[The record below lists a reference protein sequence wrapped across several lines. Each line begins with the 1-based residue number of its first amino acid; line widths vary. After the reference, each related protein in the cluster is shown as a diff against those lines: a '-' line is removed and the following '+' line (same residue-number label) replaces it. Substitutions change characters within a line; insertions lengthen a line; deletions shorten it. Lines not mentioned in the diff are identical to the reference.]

1 MYGPALTLMMKTKLF
16 FTSNGCLQI
25 FESDDGLYE
34 ILLDG
39 DPLAEGDS
47 SDLLEET
54 KGLLKDYFNGDSVD
68 FGRLRLDLSGYTEF
82 QSDVLEAVASIPSGE
97 VRSYKQVAEMVG
109 RPRAYRAVGNAVGN
123 NRTPIVIP
131 CHRVIRSDGSIGHF
145 GGGVRLK
152 RFLLRLEG
160 ALD

>member
-1 MYGPALTLMMKTKLF
+1 MKTKLY
-16 FTSNGCLQI
+16 FTPHSCLQI

-39 DPLAEGDS
+39 NPFAENDS
-47 SDLLEET
+47 SEILDQA
-54 KGLLKDYFNGDSVD
+54 KGLLREYFNGDEVD
-68 FGRLRLDLSGYTEF
+68 FGKLKLDFSGYTDF
-82 QSDVLEAVASIPSGE
+82 QERVLKAVIQIPPGE
-97 VRSYKQVAEMVG
+97 VRSYKQIAEMIG
-109 RPRAYRAVGNAVGN
+109 KPKAYRAVGNAVGN

-131 CHRVIRSDGSIGHF
+131 CHRVVKSDGSLGGF

-152 RFLLRLEG
+152 KILLRLEG